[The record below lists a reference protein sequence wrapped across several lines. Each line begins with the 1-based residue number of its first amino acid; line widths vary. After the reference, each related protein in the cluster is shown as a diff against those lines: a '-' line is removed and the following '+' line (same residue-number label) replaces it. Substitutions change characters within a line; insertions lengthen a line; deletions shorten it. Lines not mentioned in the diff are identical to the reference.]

1 MNLSTMRKNKYHW
14 AKIKYVNKV
23 ESYWKV
29 KVVRA
34 QTHMPL
40 HGETSFRVDDLEQCF
55 VSLFFILGHERENI
69 QHQPVI
75 ISPFV
80 TSRRHT
86 PYMWVDVARRV
97 KCGSGSVGDSTL
109 TVLFDDLDLV
119 FRCEEYA
126 SDEAS
131 CEWILIALLLNESRW
146 MLNNCNI
153 YLIKYK
159 FRWQHAQWPPT
170 ETGSTWWSR
179 KTHWAD
185 SAVNACNCRRA
196 ARTSSSTPSV
206 CESSNV
212 SRTFGRPMWH
222 RPTTPE
228 SQSAETWG

>member
-1 MNLSTMRKNKYHW
+1 MSTRQKD
-14 AKIKYVNKV
+14 
-23 ESYWKV
+23 SYWKV
-29 KVVRA
+29 KVVSA
-34 QTHMPL
+34 QTHMSL
-40 HGETSFRVDDLEQCF
+40 HGETSFEVDGLEQCF
-55 VSLFFILGHERENI
+55 VSLYSILGHENI
-69 QHQPVI
+69 QQQPVF

-80 TSRRHT
+80 TSHSTHHICDLTSRDEIN
-86 PYMWVDVARRV
+86 VDQEVSAIQHLPF
-97 KCGSGSVGDSTL
+97 SL
-109 TVLFDDLDLV
+109 M
-119 FRCEEYA
+119 
-126 SDEAS
+126 
-131 CEWILIALLLNESRW
+131 ILISYLDVRNTPAMRQAANENWSSLLMNVSRW

-185 SAVNACNCRRA
+185 SAVNACNCHRA